1 MTDLIEKIFEIIT
14 FGQHGNHGIDDIV
27 LFLISLGI
35 WFVIYKVCMYLMGL
49 R

>member
-1 MTDLIEKIFEIIT
+1 MTDLIDKIFEIIT

-35 WFVIYKVCMYLMGL
+35 WFVIYKVVMYLMGL

>member
-1 MTDLIEKIFEIIT
+1 MTDLIDKIYEIIT

-35 WFVIYKVCMYLMGL
+35 WFVIFKVVMHLIGL